1 MTLIGTYD
9 VQSRKSLRVKSNK
22 NIKMI
27 INKPIDTSNLSN
39 QEKKS
44 IDERVRSVVVSSFEQ
59 YKSN

>member
-1 MTLIGTYD
+1 LIGTYD

-39 QEKKS
+39 EEKKS

>member
-1 MTLIGTYD
+1 
-9 VQSRKSLRVKSNK
+9 SRKSLRVKSNK

-39 QEKKS
+39 EEKKS